1 MRIEASQPRVE
12 VYCNRCHVSFPVGT
26 RRCMHC
32 GGRLDTERRWTE
44 LSALPPEFSFEPQ
57 PEPHSE
63 AHFEELGEEDLPRRS
78 GFSPLTLVWIAL
90 LLAGYLYRACAS

>member
-1 MRIEASQPRVE
+1 MRVQTEQPRVE
-12 VYCNRCHVSFPVGT
+12 VYCNRCRVSFPVGR
-26 RRCMHC
+26 RRCLHC

-44 LSALPPEFSFEPQ
+44 QTPLPPELEFEPQ
-57 PEPHSE
+57 PEV
-63 AHFEELGEEDLPRRS
+63 HFEDLGEDEMPRRS